1 MLHTHQS
8 SQVLDRS
15 QVFIFLQM
23 SINNYS
29 DLCLIII
36 IIKRERDW
44 WNRKWLYIQH
54 RCMKSFTRTTPTWS
68 CMMPLPCTNIIM
80 IILIHHSIFWSLRSS
95 ESVRLIFWPSSC
107 ASTFILRFWDNTPPP
122 PYTYRCWAWNDDDWI
137 CQMTDVMVIRMM
149 MVYVEREIERDEEKL
164 LLPGDQASF
173 RIQPQTVD

>member
-122 PYTYRCWAWNDDDWI
+122 LILIVVERG
-137 CQMTDVMVIRMM
+137 MM
-149 MVYVEREIERDEEKL
+149 MIEYARWLTWWWSGWWWSMWRERLKEMRKSCYFLVIKPVSGSNLKR
-164 LLPGDQASF
+164 
-173 RIQPQTVD
+173 